1 MRGGFVVGLV
11 DSADVDS
18 TSVAA
23 SIFNDSGSGFSV
35 ESLRGEK
42 KANSV
47 FMVVLDVV
55 AVYQIGLA
63 VDLYFKKPVRK
74 INKRK
79 KLWQKIEKQK
89 KI

>member
-42 KANSV
+42 KANNV
-47 FMVVLDVV
+47 FMVFLDVVPV

-63 VDLYFKKPVRK
+63 VDLYFK
-74 INKRK
+74 NQYK
-79 KLWQKIEKQK
+79 KEKSK
-89 KI
+89 SREKTFHMV